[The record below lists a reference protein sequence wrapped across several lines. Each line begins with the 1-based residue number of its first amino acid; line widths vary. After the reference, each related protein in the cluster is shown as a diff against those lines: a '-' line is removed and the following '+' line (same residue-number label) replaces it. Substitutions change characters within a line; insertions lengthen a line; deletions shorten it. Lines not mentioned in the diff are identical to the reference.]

1 MIRNPGNTKVV
12 VRNPVT
18 HNRELGK
25 YTDYE
30 ICIQTSNIA
39 FDFQES
45 EAVRRRFREFVWL
58 REKLA
63 DASIG
68 GLPEVPPKT
77 FFGRFEE
84 DFIQRR
90 TDELQEF
97 LQKLVAIPAVLTEK
111 VFHEFVQTSNKLED
125 MERMYDTTHPL
136 AGRPDLAVEP
146 TILLVK
152 DIVASRQICRDPAE
166 EHSAERPSHSEES
179 RLPHNAECP
188 SHSTERLSQSAEP
201 PLHSGERP

>member
-1 MIRNPGNTKVV
+1 MLLFCGAALLRFSVWKAHASLYLCSIGT
-12 VRNPVT
+12 
-18 HNRELGK
+18 
-25 YTDYE
+25 
-30 ICIQTSNIA
+30 ICIMQSPLN
-39 FDFQES
+39 
-45 EAVRRRFREFVWL
+45 
-58 REKLA
+58 
-63 DASIG
+63 
-68 GLPEVPPKT
+68 
-77 FFGRFEE
+77 GR
-84 DFIQRR
+84 DPLSSVCR
-90 TDELQEF
+90 
-97 LQKLVAIPAVLTEK
+97 LVAIPAVLTEK